1 MSALL
6 IALMI
11 LLYTLQSFLCKLYTD
26 KYPGDEDMA
35 SSVFTVV
42 SGLTVALISFAFA
55 GFSFT
60 VHPLTALLAVLN
72 AIALYGYNICI
83 IKASQTGP
91 YSILMVF
98 SIAGAIVIP
107 SVVNL
112 VFFNDTLSVTQIVSV
127 LVIFA
132 SVYMMSKKK
141 EDSGLDKSK
150 AVTFFVA
157 CTFLAI
163 CNGIYGTFINVQ
175 QKLTGEE
182 QKEAMV
188 ALMFL
193 SAAVISVVTTLP
205 RKGRRFISAFRQTRA
220 SCVYLIACSLVSA
233 LAINL
238 LVLVLPLVDLTVL
251 YTFDNSG
258 VMLLSVLASWIFLKE
273 KLSLLN
279 IIGCITMCAGL
290 IAVTLG

>member
-35 SSVFTVV
+35 SAVFTVV
-42 SGLTVALISFAFA
+42 SGLTVALISFGFS

-60 VHPLTALLAVLN
+60 VHPLTTLLAVLN

-107 SVVNL
+107 SIVNCI
-112 VFFNDTLSVTQIVSV
+112 FFDGTLSPIQTIAV

-141 EDSGLDKSK
+141 DDSGFDKK
-150 AVTFFVA
+150 NAVQFFVA
-157 CTFLAI
+157 CAFLAI

-193 SAAVISVVTTLP
+193 SAAVISIITTFP
-205 RKGRRFISAFRQTRA
+205 RKGKKFIYAFKQTKA
-220 SCVYLIACSLVSA
+220 SFAYLISCSVVSA
-233 LAINL
+233 LAINV
-238 LVLVLPLVDLTVL
+238 LVLVLPLVNLTVL

-258 VMLLSVLASWIFLKE
+258 VMLLSVFASWLFFKE

-279 IIGCITMCAGL
+279 IIGCLTMCVGL

>member
-1 MSALL
+1 MSAIL

-42 SGLTVALISFAFA
+42 SGFTVAVISFGFA

-98 SIAGAIVIP
+98 SIAGGIVIP
-107 SVVNL
+107 SIVDCI
-112 VFFNDTLSVTQIVSV
+112 FFDGTLSVIQIIAVA
-127 LVIFA
+127 VIFA

-141 EDSGLDKSK
+141 EDAGFDKAK
-150 AVTFFVA
+150 AVPFFVA
-157 CTFLAI
+157 CTFLGI

-175 QKLTGEE
+175 QELTGEE

-193 SAAVISVVTTLP
+193 SAAVISVITTLP
-205 RKGRRFISAFRQTRA
+205 RKGRKFISAFRQTRS
-220 SCVYLIACSLVSA
+220 SCAYLIACSVVSA
-233 LAINL
+233 LAINI
-238 LVLVLPLVDLTVL
+238 LVLVLPLVNLTVL

-258 VMLLSVLASWIFLKE
+258 VMLLSVFASWLFLKE
-273 KLSLLN
+273 KLSPLN
-279 IIGCITMCAGL
+279 LIGCLTMCAGL
-290 IAVTLG
+290 VAVTLG

>member
-6 IALMI
+6 IALLI

-26 KYPGDEDMA
+26 KYPGDDDMA

-42 SGLTVALISFAFA
+42 SGLTVAIISFGFA

-107 SVVNL
+107 SIVDCI
-112 VFFNDTLSVTQIVSV
+112 FFDGTLSVIQIVAV

-141 EDSGLDKSK
+141 EDAGLDKAK
-150 AVTFFVA
+150 AAPFFVA

-175 QKLTGEE
+175 QQLTGEA

-193 SAAVISVVTTLP
+193 CAALISVITTLP
-205 RKGRRFISAFRQTRA
+205 RKGKKFISAFRQTRA

-233 LAINL
+233 LAINVM
-238 LVLVLPLVDLTVL
+238 VLVLPLVNLTVL

-258 VMLLSVLASWIFLKE
+258 VMLLSVFASWLFFKE
-273 KLSLLN
+273 KLSALN
-279 IIGCITMCAGL
+279 IIGCLTMCAGL
-290 IAVTLG
+290 IAVTIG

>member
-1 MSALL
+1 
-6 IALMI
+6 MI

-42 SGLTVALISFAFA
+42 SGFIVALISFGFA

-60 VHPLTALLAVLN
+60 VHPLTALLAILN
-72 AIALYGYNICI
+72 AVALYGYNICI

-91 YSILMVF
+91 YSVLMVF
-98 SIAGAIVIP
+98 SIAGGIVIP
-107 SVVNL
+107 SVIDCI
-112 VFFNDTLSVTQIVSV
+112 FFGGSLSMVQMIAV

-132 SVYMMSKKK
+132 SVYMMSRKKD
-141 EDSGLDKSK
+141 DSSLEKK
-150 AVTFFVA
+150 NVMPFFVA

-175 QKLTGEE
+175 QELTGSE

-193 SAAVISVVTTLP
+193 SAAIISVITTLP
-205 RKGRRFISAFRQTRA
+205 RKGKGFITAFRQTKA
-220 SCVYLIACSLVSA
+220 SCAYLIACSVISA
-233 LAINL
+233 LAINVM
-238 LVLVLPLVDLTVL
+238 VLVLPHVNLTVL

-258 VMLLSVLASWIFLKE
+258 VMLLSVFASWLFFKE
-273 KLSLLN
+273 KLSALN
-279 IIGCITMCAGL
+279 IIGCLTMCAGL

>member
-1 MSALL
+1 
-6 IALMI
+6 MI

-42 SGLTVALISFAFA
+42 SGLIVAIISFGFA

-98 SIAGAIVIP
+98 SIAGGIIIP
-107 SVVNL
+107 SIVDCI
-112 VFFNDTLSVTQIVSV
+112 FFDGTLSPLQIIAV
-127 LVIFA
+127 LVIFV

-141 EDSGLDKSK
+141 EDSGFDSK
-150 AVTFFVA
+150 KALPFFIA
-157 CTFLAI
+157 CSFLAI
-163 CNGIYGTFINVQ
+163 CNGIYGTFLNVQ
-175 QKLTGEE
+175 QQLTGEE

-205 RKGRRFISAFRQTRA
+205 RKGGKFISAFRQSRA
-220 SCVYLIACSLVSA
+220 SCIYLIACSIVSA
-233 LAINL
+233 LAINVM
-238 LVLVLPLVDLTVL
+238 VLVLPHVNLTVL

-258 VMLLSVLASWIFLKE
+258 VMLLSVFASWLFFKE
-273 KLSLLN
+273 KLSVLN
-279 IIGCITMCAGL
+279 IIGCLTMCAGL
-290 IAVTLG
+290 VAITLG